1 MLEHLNLKKP
11 LLMGVLDIT
20 PDSFSD
26 GGKYF
31 QTENAIKHAKKLT
44 DQGVDIIDV
53 GGESTRPDAKPVSE
67 EEELRR
73 VIPVVEVLEKIKRQ
87 RSREAKKQRK
97 QNSFLISI
105 DTYKSNVAQL
115 ALNAGADIIND
126 VSGLT
131 MDPNMVQT
139 ARDAN
144 CQIVIMHNK
153 GIPATKPISIE
164 DRSGMSA
171 TCPSSK
177 NESNIV
183 QEVYHWLQKQTQY
196 AINNGIKKEN
206 IIIDPGLGFGKTS
219 EEDLYLIKNLDRFKP
234 LGFPILIG
242 PSRKSFIKKLFP
254 NDDLETKSKELI
266 KLAVSN
272 GADIVRVH

>member
-11 LLMGVLDIT
+11 LLMGVLNIT